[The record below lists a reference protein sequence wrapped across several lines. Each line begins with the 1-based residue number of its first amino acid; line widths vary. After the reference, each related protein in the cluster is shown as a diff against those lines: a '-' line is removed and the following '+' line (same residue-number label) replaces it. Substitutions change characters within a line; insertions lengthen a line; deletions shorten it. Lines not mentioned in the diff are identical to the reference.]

1 MYYYSRVREVREDF
15 DMSQKQA
22 AAILKISPQQYQL
35 YESGKREMPM
45 HLFIKL
51 ADYYEVSIDYLAG
64 IDKND
69 YNEYLTKQKEISFYY
84 QKIRDIREDNDM
96 NQQQVADILGITRQQ
111 YQLYESGKR
120 EMPMHHFITL
130 AEHYGVTIDYLVGRD
145 KRNLFEDI

>member
-111 YQLYESGKR
+111 YQLCESGKR